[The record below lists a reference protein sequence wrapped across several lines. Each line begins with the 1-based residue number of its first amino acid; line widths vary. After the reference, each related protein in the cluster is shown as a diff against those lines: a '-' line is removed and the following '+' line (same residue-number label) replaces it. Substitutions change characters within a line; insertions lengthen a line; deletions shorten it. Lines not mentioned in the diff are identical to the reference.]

1 MPFAILFIVAFLA
14 GVIIY
19 KLNRNWVL
27 TVLLPMGLFLA
38 NTLAD
43 TEARDAWTFTLVF
56 GLPLVFF
63 ASLLGA
69 YVVQIRTIEP
79 EQEDGDVETIKEQL
93 KED

>member
-1 MPFAILFIVAFLA
+1 MPFAILFIVAFLV

-19 KLNRNWVL
+19 KFSRNWVS
-27 TVLLPMGLFLA
+27 TVLIPMALFLV

-43 TEARDAWTFTLVF
+43 TQAKDAWAFTLVF

-79 EQEDGDVETIKEQL
+79 EPEEDVETTKQGLE
-93 KED
+93 ED

>member
-1 MPFAILFIVAFLA
+1 MLFAILFIVAFLV

-19 KLNRNWVL
+19 KFSRNWVS
-27 TVLLPMGLFLA
+27 TVLIPMTLFLA

-43 TEARDAWTFTLVF
+43 TQAKDAWAFTLIF

-79 EQEDGDVETIKEQL
+79 ESEEGVETL
-93 KED
+93 KEDLEQD